1 MQKKLGDDSIKKR
14 MITLFLSVTTCLF
27 FVGCSKR
34 IASIQTNNV
43 STTEVSVTDRESYLD
58 NILSEEII
66 LLDKDEFRITA
77 NGFDASGEKG
87 PEIDLLI
94 ENYTDSSILISG
106 SYDRI
111 NGYSAPDSF
120 HPVTLLPKEKT
131 TGKITLDRSQLDYLD
146 ILGNIHF
153 QSILNITDSGTN
165 EVVFDSCPISLF
177 LNLIPETDDSSEYI
191 LEKATIQEETLA
203 DTDLVKI
210 TAIDL
215 NTDGSFGPEL
225 NIRIENK
232 TSEPFSFDIDSGS
245 INDYMVD
252 MYCDA
257 PLIMPGTT
265 DTKILI
271 SSNTFKQCSITNI
284 YRMDFSIRLTQSSP
298 DSSFSCSY
306 PASLKTNLP
315 EAPDENLRTSGNV
328 LYDTEELLIANT
340 GIYKETPAGW
350 GLLMYIENRTDK
362 TITIQTKDV
371 VINEKNSDAAINI
384 TLPPYKKTAADLTF
398 LNSEIDTSDSDLATA
413 KFRLFIRYP
422 GFLETTSDYQIV
434 F

>member
-1 MQKKLGDDSIKKR
+1 MFA
-14 MITLFLSVTTCLF
+14 LFLSVTTCLF
-27 FVGCSKR
+27 FAGCSKT
-34 IASIQTNNV
+34 ISSAQT
-43 STTEVSVTDRESYLD
+43 SDISATEVSVTDQENSLD

-66 LLDKDEFRITA
+66 LLNKDELRITA

-94 ENYTDSSILISG
+94 ENYTDSSILVSG
-106 SYDRI
+106 SYNRI

-120 HPVTLLPKEKT
+120 HPVSLLPNEKT
-131 TGKITLDRSQLDYLD
+131 TAKIILDRAQLDCLD

-153 QSILNITDSGTN
+153 QSILKITDSGTN
-165 EVVFDSCPISLF
+165 EVLFDSCPIDLS
-177 LNLIPETDDSSEYI
+177 LNLIPEIDDESEYI
-191 LEKATIQEETLA
+191 LEKASIEEETLA
-203 DTDLVKI
+203 DTDIVKI

-225 NIRIENK
+225 NITIENK
-232 TSEPFSFDIDSGS
+232 TSESFSFDIDSGS

-252 MYCDA
+252 MYCTA

-271 SSNTFKQCSITNI
+271 SSNTFKQCSITKI

-306 PASLKTNLP
+306 PVSLKTNLP

-362 TITIQTKDV
+362 PITIQTKDV
-371 VINEKNSDAAINI
+371 VINEKNSNAAINI